1 MTKKSNSGIDTEN
14 KASISQDNIDTVDI
28 GNIANSTDGVDNNA
42 KQTAKQSTTTVGI
55 EGTTASG
62 TTSGRTSAKSA
73 KQDGMSDGLFAVIVF
88 AILVALVVWAVVSVV
103 NTSSNSYTLGELDYP
118 TASRVGD
125 SVALSYDIPSSIA
138 EGTAIEWIVDDVSI
152 DSYSY
157 DGSAQLQYQWKPTV
171 SGKHTVQLKVGGYY
185 TDKAVL
191 TVASPLVTI
200 DIDDIVVQY
209 GDDIPQLTYT
219 VSGLQGSDSWQ
230 DIGCSGSVQ
239 CTTDIDGVGI
249 YKLDMSST
257 SCANSSYEVQ
267 CNSGNLIV
275 VPRRVNL
282 SNNIIKQ
289 YDGTNSIAVGHLD
302 LVGVLEGD
310 DVEACADTLYFSD
323 KNVGQDK
330 QISTYNIQLSGTDCD
345 NYTLEGASICGTI
358 VAKTLT
364 VDGVAVDS
372 KVYDGNTSA
381 IISDSGKLSGVCDG
395 DIVAI
400 GYMDARYSTAKIGK
414 NKTVEVDSITL
425 IGSDSGNYMVEHPTL
440 SGSIVA
446 KYIDLLTGNDAVA
459 GDSAK

>member
-1 MTKKSNSGIDTEN
+1 MTKKSNSGTDANN
-14 KASISQDNIDTVDI
+14 KATKGQDNIDTVDI
-28 GNIANSTDGVDNNA
+28 ANIANSTDGTGSKP
-42 KQTAKQSTTTVGI
+42 KQTAKQESTSPEPNTVGI
-55 EGTTASG
+55 RGTTASS
-62 TTSGRTSAKSA
+62 TTAKSTND
-73 KQDGMSDGLFAVIVF
+73 DGMSDVVFGLIVLAVLI
-88 AILVALVVWAVVSVV
+88 ALVVWAVVSVV
-103 NTSSNSYTLGELDYP
+103 NTSSTSYTLGELDYP

-125 SVALSYDIPSSIA
+125 SVSLSYDISSSIA
-138 EGTAIEWIVDDVSI
+138 EGANIEWIVDDVSI
-152 DSYSY
+152 DNYSY
-157 DGSAQLQYQWKPTV
+157 DGSGQLQYQWQPTQ
-171 SGKHTVQLKVGGYY
+171 SGKHTVQLRVGQFY

-191 TVASPLVTI
+191 TIANPLVVV

-209 GDDIPQLTYT
+209 GEDIPQLTYT
-219 VSGLQGSDSWQ
+219 VSGLLGSDSWL
-230 DIGCSGSVQ
+230 DLGCSGKVQ
-239 CTTDIDGVGI
+239 CTEDIDGVGI
-249 YKLDMSST
+249 YTLDMSST
-257 SCANSSYEVQ
+257 SCASTDYELQ

-289 YDGTNSIAVGHLD
+289 YDGTNSIAVGSLD

-330 QISTYNIQLSGTDCD
+330 QISTYNIALSGADSD
-345 NYTLEGASICGTI
+345 NYTIEGATICGTI
-358 VAKTLT
+358 VAKTIK
-364 VDGVAVDS
+364 VDGVVVDS

-381 IISDSGKLSGVCDG
+381 VITDSGMLSGVCDG

-414 NKTVEVDSITL
+414 NKPIEVDSITL
-425 IGSDSGNYMVEHPTL
+425 IGSDSGNYTVERPTL

-459 GDSAK
+459 GDSSR